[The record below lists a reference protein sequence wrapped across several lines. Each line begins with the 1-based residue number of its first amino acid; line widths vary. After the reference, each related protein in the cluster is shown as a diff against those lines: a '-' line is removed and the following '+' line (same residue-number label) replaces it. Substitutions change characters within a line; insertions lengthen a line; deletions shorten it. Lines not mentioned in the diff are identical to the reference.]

1 MNVADLLSTIEGW
14 PISGVMRGE
23 APGTE
28 WVFPIV
34 ETLHVMAFT
43 IVIGSIAMVDLRL
56 LGIASRNSTVSRL
69 TKEVLPWTWSA
80 WVTAAVCGTLMFL
93 GKAGTYA
100 GNLQFRLKF
109 VCMGLAALNMLVFHL
124 GAYRQVARWDSGEP
138 PMSAKMAGALSMSL
152 WIAVVF
158 FGRWIGFT
166 T

>member
-1 MNVADLLSTIEGW
+1 MNIAKLLDTIEGW
-14 PISGVMRGE
+14 PISAVMRGE
-23 APGTE
+23 MPGTE

-43 IVIGSIAMVDLRL
+43 IVVGSIAMVDLRL

-80 WVTAAVCGTLMFL
+80 WVTAAVCGTLLFL

-138 PMSAKMAGALSMSL
+138 PVSAKMAGALSMSL

>member
-1 MNVADLLSTIEGW
+1 MNIAKLLDTIEGW
-14 PISGVMRGE
+14 PIAAVMRGE
-23 APGTE
+23 LPGTE

-43 IVIGSIAMVDLRL
+43 IVVGSIAMVDLRL
-56 LGIASRNSTVSRL
+56 LGITSRDSTVSRL
-69 TKEVLPWTWSA
+69 TKEVLPWTWTA
-80 WVTAAVCGTLMFL
+80 WVTAAVCGTLLFL

-138 PMSAKMAGALSMSL
+138 PVSAKMAGALSMSL